1 MANIIKQA
9 AKAAKEGVQIIS
21 DTAQKAAARARE
33 KQIEDRFKKFNP
45 VFPNEYLCADFNIP
59 NVIRI
64 VDDAVRRDID
74 VCEGAMGWRSNEQG
88 IEIFHLYDEAI
99 ALSNL
104 HFLPAATCDTIYCVD
119 PYNRNRY
126 FSIDSYFA
134 QIQKAQLAELEHI
147 AFALGAKYYQVKM
160 KEEES
165 KKKVRRAKG
174 NINAAHYGSG
184 DVDVEQSDERTAE
197 RKSLASAKFSGGRKP
212 SRPTLCWFAHDDQI
226 LNLIDMRCS
235 LGSTG
240 FKEKYLEIK
249 NSRSVAISSNT
260 VAKVNAAAKSMK
272 IGSTFN
278 AKDQHKYNSTLIY
291 EIVFE

>member
-9 AKAAKEGVQIIS
+9 AKAAKDGIQIIS
-21 DTAQKAAARARE
+21 DTAQKAAAKARE
-33 KQIEDRFKKFNP
+33 KQVEDRFKKYNP
-45 VFPNEYLCADFNIP
+45 VFPNEYLGADFNIP

-64 VDDAVRRDID
+64 VDDAVRRGID

-88 IEIFHLYDEAI
+88 IEMFHLYDEAI

-147 AFALGAKYYQVKM
+147 AFALGAKYYQVEM

-165 KKKVRRAKG
+165 KKKTRRTKG
-174 NINAAHYGSG
+174 NINVAHYGSA
-184 DVDVEQSDERTAE
+184 DVDMVQSDERSAKRE
-197 RKSLASAKFSGGRKP
+197 ALASVKFSSGRKP

-226 LNLIDMRCS
+226 MNLINMRCS
-235 LGSTG
+235 GSTG
-240 FKEKYLEIK
+240 FERYLEIRT
-249 NSRSVAISSNT
+249 SSAAAISTNA

-272 IGSTFN
+272 INCTFN
-278 AKDQHKYNSTLIY
+278 VKDQNKCNSTVIY
-291 EIVFE
+291 KVVFE